1 MRKSRKIRRTFKKN
15 LKNKKSHRM
24 RGGGGCI
31 SKQRVHWDGSG
42 PVHYGIVVGPGDRF
56 YVKSFTQ
63 WPFRCPN
70 FPFLRVYKSDDIPP
84 MSLQV
89 TTDPTKM
96 GQGAATAIPRP
107 IALIDYLKSGSKLLS
122 APLSGTEVVNPA
134 VLSEN
139 RYLYSSRED
148 AEMALHELMRTAATR
163 CAALPSTVT
172 PTVSDRAKAYLQQD
186 TLPASQRLDAIA
198 HAGLS
203 QSLIQGLVRGM
214 PRSRPGDADR
224 ATQSMRRLSP
234 SKYPSE
240 DPDAVILHGILG

>member
-1 MRKSRKIRRTFKKN
+1 MRKSRKFRRTFKKN

-31 SKQRVHWDGSG
+31 SKERVHCEAS

-56 YVKSFTQ
+56 YVKSFTL
-63 WPFRCPN
+63 WPYRAPN
-70 FPFLRVYKSDDIPP
+70 FPFLRFYKSDDIPP

-107 IALIDYLKSGSKLLS
+107 IALIDYLKSGSRLEDEDVFER
-122 APLSGTEVVNPA
+122 PT

-148 AEMALHELMRTAATR
+148 AEMALHELMRPAATR

-186 TLPASQRLDAIA
+186 TLPAGQRLDAIA

-214 PRSRPGDADR
+214 PTPRKGDAQR

-240 DPDAVILHGILG
+240 DPDAVILHGILGR